1 MDTKL
6 NETALHYHSNT
17 QPGKLEV
24 IPSKPCNSPVDLALA
39 YSPGVA
45 EPCRKIAENPS
56 DVYKYT
62 IKGNLVAI
70 VTNGTAVLGLGDLG
84 ALASKPVMEGKAMLM
99 KKYADINAFDIELNT
114 TDIDVFVRTVITMSP
129 TFGAIN
135 LEDIKAPECFEI
147 EKRLI
152 DALDIPVM
160 HDDQHG
166 TAVVSAAGLINACEI
181 AGKKLKNIKLVVN
194 GAGAAA
200 MACAEMYISIGVSKE
215 NIIMLD
221 SQGVIS
227 ANRFDL
233 DKYKQNFAVNTHLK
247 TLEQAIVGADA
258 FVGLSKGNIMTPKM
272 VQSMAEN
279 PIVFALANPNPEIA
293 YNDAIKAKFGII
305 YATGRSD
312 IPNQVN
318 NVLGFPYLFRAAL
331 DVRATKINT
340 EMKKAAVYSLA
351 SLAKEPYENIDA
363 NKILSFGRDYFIP
376 EPSDFRLMRT
386 IAPAVAKAA
395 MESGVAKQPI
405 DDLEV
410 YAKELDKRVIK

>member
-6 NETALHYHSNT
+6 NEKALYYHSLIR
-17 QPGKLEV
+17 PGKLEV
-24 IPSKPCNSPVDLALA
+24 KPSKPCDSSVDLALA

-166 TAVVSAAGLINACEI
+166 TAVVSAAGLLNACEI
-181 AGKKLKNIKLVVN
+181 AGKKLENIKILVN

-200 MACAEMYISIGVSKE
+200 MACADMYMSLGVKKD
-215 NIIMLD
+215 NLIMLD
-221 SQGVIS
+221 SKGVIS
-227 ANRFDL
+227 TNRIDL
-233 DKYKQNFAVNTHLK
+233 DKYKQKFAVNTNLR
-247 TLEQAIVGADA
+247 TLERAIVGADV
-258 FVGLSKGNIMTPKM
+258 FLGLSKGNIMTPKM

-293 YNDAIKAKFGII
+293 YNDATKAKFGII

-318 NVLGFPYLFRAAL
+318 NVLAFPYIFRAAL

-340 EMKKAAVYSLA
+340 EMKKAAVYALA
-351 SLAKEPYENIDA
+351 SLAKEPYLNIDA

-395 MESGVAKQPI
+395 MESGVAKHPF
-405 DDLEV
+405 DDLEA
-410 YAKELDKRVIK
+410 YKKELDERIIK